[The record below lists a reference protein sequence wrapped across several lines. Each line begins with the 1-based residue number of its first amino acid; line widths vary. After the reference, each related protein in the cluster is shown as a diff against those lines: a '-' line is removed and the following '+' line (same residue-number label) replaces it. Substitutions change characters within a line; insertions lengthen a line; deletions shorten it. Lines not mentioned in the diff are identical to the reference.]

1 MIRCKWCN
9 LKNEKYIEYH
19 NKEWCKSNFEDK
31 YLFEMLILE
40 SFQAGLSWECVLNK
54 REDFRKAFDNFDIEK
69 ICNYNDEKIHELL
82 KNEKS
87 LNFIG
92 NVEPRDITSGDTN
105 VLVCD
110 GFTGNTVLKMYEG
123 TASTVLNIIKDG
135 MLSSGFT
142 AKIGALLLKPVFKD
156 IKKKFDYKEYGGAP
170 FLGVDGICI
179 KAHGS
184 SDGKAFKNAIRQSKQ
199 FYDNK
204 VLDKI
209 KEQLELR
216 A

>member
-1 MIRCKWCN
+1 
-9 LKNEKYIEYH
+9 
-19 NKEWCKSNFEDK
+19 
-31 YLFEMLILE
+31 
-40 SFQAGLSWECVLNK
+40 
-54 REDFRKAFDNFDIEK
+54 
-69 ICNYNDEKIHELL
+69 
-82 KNEKS
+82 
-87 LNFIG
+87 
-92 NVEPRDITSGDTN
+92 
-105 VLVCD
+105 
-110 GFTGNTVLKMYEG
+110 
-123 TASTVLNIIKDG
+123 

-142 AKIGALLLKPVFKD
+142 AKFGALLLKPVFKD

>member
-1 MIRCKWCN
+1 M
-9 LKNEKYIEYH
+9 
-19 NKEWCKSNFEDK
+19 D
-31 YLFEMLILE
+31 
-40 SFQAGLSWECVLNK
+40 
-54 REDFRKAFDNFDIEK
+54 
-69 ICNYNDEKIHELL
+69 
-82 KNEKS
+82 

-92 NVEPRDITSGDTN
+92 NVEARDVINAYTDII
-105 VLVCD
+105 VCD